1 MIKKLSISNL
11 GPIKSMAATD
21 LHNINL
27 LIGPNQSGKTF
38 LLKALFSAL
47 KTVEQFHRG
56 KDNRS
61 DREILSDKIYWTF
74 QVSQLGNVVRKGGDT
89 FKFTM
94 LSDDG
99 EGFSYSFGQ
108 SAVKYATIEQNTFRQ
123 RESNSIFIPAKEVI
137 SIKDIILES
146 RDSRSEF
153 GFEDPYYDLAKALNK
168 TQKGRNFSAFSNA
181 RHNVT
186 EMIGGRLKYS
196 PEKKEWLFR
205 DTNRKVYEIAS
216 TSEGVKKLSVLD
228 LLLGNRYLDNHSIV
242 IIDEVEANLHPSLI
256 LRYLQTLL
264 MLSKAGVQFFISS
277 HSYFVIKYLYVIAHK
292 EHLNIPVLSFENGTC
307 TISDLMTEMPQNPIV
322 DESIKLYKEEIGL

>member
-1 MIKKLSISNL
+1 MIKELSISNL
-11 GPIKSMAATD
+11 GPIESMSAAN

-27 LIGPNQSGKTF
+27 LIGPNQSGKTL

-61 DREILSDKIYWTF
+61 DKEILSDKIYWTF
-74 QVSQLGNVVRKGGDT
+74 QVSQLGNIVRKGDDT

-99 EGFSYSFGQ
+99 EMFSYSIGQ
-108 SAVKYATIEQNTFRQ
+108 SAAKYAAIELNTFRQ
-123 RESNSIFIPAKEVI
+123 RSSNSIFIPAKEVI

-186 EMIGGRLKYS
+186 EMIGGRLEYN
-196 PEKKEWLFR
+196 PDKKEWIFR

-228 LLLGNRYLDNHSIV
+228 LLLGNRYLDNGSIV

-292 EHLNIPVLSFENGTC
+292 EHMNIPVLSFDNGIC
-307 TISDLMTEMPQNPIV
+307 EVSDLSVEMPQNPIIE
-322 DESIKLYKEEIGL
+322 ESIKLYKEEICL

>member
-1 MIKKLSISNL
+1 MIKELSISNL
-11 GPIKSMAATD
+11 GPIESMSATN

-61 DREILSDKIYWTF
+61 DKEILSDKIYWTF
-74 QVSQLGNVVRKGGDT
+74 QASLLGDIVRKGRDT

-99 EGFSYSFGQ
+99 EKFSYSIGQ
-108 SAVKYATIEQNTFRQ
+108 SAAKYAAIEQNTFRP
-123 RESNSIFIPAKEVI
+123 RSSNSIFIPAKEVI

-186 EMIGGRLKYS
+186 EMIGGRLEYN
-196 PEKKEWLFR
+196 PEKNEWIFR

-228 LLLGNRYLDNHSIV
+228 LLLGNRYLDNRSIV

-264 MLSKAGVQFFISS
+264 MLSKAGAQFFISS

-292 EHLNIPVLSFENGTC
+292 EHMSIPVLSFDNGIC
-307 TISDLMTEMPQNPIV
+307 EVSDLSVEMPQNPIIE
-322 DESIKLYKEEIGL
+322 ESIKLYKEEIGL